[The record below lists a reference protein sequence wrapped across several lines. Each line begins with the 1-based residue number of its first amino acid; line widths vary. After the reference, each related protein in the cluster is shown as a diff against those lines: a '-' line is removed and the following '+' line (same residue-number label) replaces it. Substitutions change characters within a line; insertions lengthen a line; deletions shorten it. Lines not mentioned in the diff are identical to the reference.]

1 MMMMKRLMVVFVM
14 VMITMLNNMGWCHGT
29 RVAHSV
35 IIPSNECV
43 KEGDYCDG
51 PPWARPHC
59 CEGLICN
66 LSEICVRDE
75 SLATMDGQDGKM
87 VTIMDRDTLLEVLL
101 KEKLSQ
107 DQCSGRACA
116 PWSPCQ
122 SGCQCIG
129 AGGIGFCIA
138 K

>member
-1 MMMMKRLMVVFVM
+1 MMMMKRLMVVFVV
-14 VMITMLNNMGWCHGT
+14 VMITMVNNMGWCHGT
-29 RVAHSV
+29 RVPSV
-35 IIPSNECV
+35 VGPS
-43 KEGDYCDG
+43 
-51 PPWARPHC
+51 WAKPKC
-59 CEGLICN
+59 CEGLICSP
-66 LSEICVRDE
+66 SERCVRDG
-75 SLATMDGQDGKM
+75 SMAITMDGQDGKM
-87 VTIMDRDTLLEVLL
+87 VTIMDRDTLLELLL